1 MHKPHSSLWWT
12 LVQRCLD
19 VSAQFRLPNEEGG
32 RAISSNKFRSPP
44 VMWNL
49 SQLKYLPVDAVK
61 ESKEPGDDERQLS
74 AGHSVC
80 SILMGSPDTHKS
92 IKEEALKQMSSLWTR
107 WARPNV
113 FFREAV
119 LGNIFNWTRSTVVSK
134 LKRYF
139 LVRFYLTQLYLS
151 FYSV

>member
-1 MHKPHSSLWWT
+1 MMGTYKADQYGRMSACGDHSASGAWMFQLNPGSQMKKVAVPVPPAN
-12 LVQRCLD
+12 L
-19 VSAQFRLPNEEGG
+19 N
-32 RAISSNKFRSPP
+32 PP

-92 IKEEALKQMSSLWTR
+92 IMEEAPKHMSALWMR
-107 WARPNV
+107 LAWPNV
-113 FFREAV
+113 FWDAV
-119 LGNIFNWTRSTVVSK
+119 L
-134 LKRYF
+134 
-139 LVRFYLTQLYLS
+139 
-151 FYSV
+151 